1 MLKKDQGG
9 PGSNLLGLKQTIG
22 IEDQQHHANAKRIE
36 SYLQPGLH
44 IDEPAFTDIGLHQQL

>member
-9 PGSNLLGLKQTIG
+9 LGPSLQGLKQTIG